1 MEWLNFAR
9 SLSGG
14 LYRLLE
20 RGTGTVSCRVAVCVD
35 INRRIMKKVL
45 AGVLLW
51 TSVSV
56 QAQQANVLLEQSF
69 WKSKPDV
76 AAVKEAIEKGN
87 DPLAFTPS
95 AFDPTV
101 LAINNE
107 APNATI
113 KYMLEQ
119 PGITVSRLTHDGR
132 VYLHWAAN
140 RGNAEIVEYLLAK
153 GADIN
158 AEDSR
163 GSTPLA
169 FSAGQPNAAVYE
181 AFFKA
186 GIDPK
191 KKYRDGANLLLL
203 SIAGDKDLVLTNY
216 FISRGMSL
224 NDKDDKGNTAFDY
237 AARSG
242 NIEFLKNLLAKGVK
256 YTNSALLM
264 AAAGYRGGATGID
277 TYRYLVEE
285 LKINPS
291 AVNAAGE
298 TVLHQLVRKPKQEE
312 IIGYFI
318 GKGVDVN
325 KADKDGNTAFMLA
338 ARGRDLALLELL
350 LPKVKDINAVNAKGE
365 SALTQAIRYGSAEA
379 AAFLVGK
386 KANVKLLDKD
396 GNNLGVYLVQSY
408 RPAPAGSG
416 AAADEFTA
424 KMNLLKEKGLN
435 LAAPQKDGNTLY
447 HLAAARN
454 ELGLL
459 EKLQALQIDVN
470 AKNKEGITAMHKAAM
485 VAKDDSIL
493 KYLLSVGAKKDITT
507 GFDETAYDLAKENE
521 FLARK
526 NISLDFLQ

>member
-1 MEWLNFAR
+1 MAVAGNNC
-9 SLSGG
+9 
-14 LYRLLE
+14 LE
-20 RGTGTVSCRVAVCVD
+20 PNSNT
-35 INRRIMKKVL
+35 MKKIMV
-45 AGVLLW
+45 GVLVW
-51 TSVSV
+51 ASAYA
-56 QAQQANVLLEQSF
+56 QAQQANILLDQSF

-76 AAVKEAIEKGN
+76 ATVKDAIGKGN
-87 DPLAFTPS
+87 DPLAFNPS

-101 LAINNE
+101 LAINND

-113 KYMLEQ
+113 KYLLEQ
-119 PGITVSRLTHDGR
+119 PGNTVKRVTHDGR
-132 VYLHWAAN
+132 IYLHWAAN

-153 GADIN
+153 GADIY

-169 FSAGQPNAAVYE
+169 FSAGQPNAAVYD

-186 GIDPK
+186 GVDPK

-203 SIAGDKDLVLTNY
+203 SIAGDKDLALTNY
-216 FISRGMSL
+216 FISKGMSL

-242 NIEFLKNLLAKGVK
+242 NIDLLKTLLNKGVK
-256 YTNSALLM
+256 YSNGALLM
-264 AAAGYRGGATGID
+264 AAAGSRAGAAGMD
-277 TYRYLVEE
+277 TYRYLVDE
-285 LKINPS
+285 LKINP
-291 AVNAAGE
+291 AATNEAGE

-312 IIGYFI
+312 IIRYFI

-365 SALTQAIRYGSAEA
+365 SALAQAVRNGSAEGM
-379 AAFLVGK
+379 AFLIGK
-386 KANVKLLDKD
+386 KADVKVIDKE

-408 RPAPAGSG
+408 RPGQG
-416 AAADEFTA
+416 ADDFIAR
-424 KMNLLKEKGLN
+424 MNLLKQNGLN
-435 LAAPQKDGNTLY
+435 LSAPQKDGNTLY

-454 ELGLL
+454 ELDLL
-459 EKLQALQIDVN
+459 EKLQPLQIDVN
-470 AKNKEGITAMHKAAM
+470 AKNKEGITTMHKAAM
-485 VAKDDSIL
+485 VAKDDRVL
-493 KYLLSVGAKKDITT
+493 KYLLSIGAKKDITT

-521 FLARK
+521 FLAKK